1 MGQDG
6 KCTLQGLSSF
16 ETLDDLQCLQTRQ
29 CVGLEED
36 MVEWRLRVETHEAR
50 LEDACLVERES
61 ETGHARSC
69 EKGGENELAG
79 RKERRGS
86 RERAMRLEKERECM
100 IEVEGIGGGKNS

>member
-1 MGQDG
+1 M
-6 KCTLQGLSSF
+6 QGLSSF

-69 EKGGENELAG
+69 EREEERTSWQEGKRGEAV
-79 RKERRGS
+79 
-86 RERAMRLEKERECM
+86 EREL
-100 IEVEGIGGGKNS
+100 